1 MSQRKEYP
9 FDPLKYNWEHKRSR
23 LLGSKSGLFQ
33 HRPLDELEMLMR
45 EAPGTV
51 NQDVPLTRTAAL
63 KDVLGEAIDALPPQ
77 ERFIAEQLFIAG
89 SSLRKTGAALGIPK
103 TTLARRRDTIRR
115 HLMAELVDKPS
126 VRRWLRGD

>member
-23 LLGSKSGLFQ
+23 LLGSKSVLFR

-51 NQDVPLTRTAAL
+51 SQDVPLSRTAAL